1 MTNLELQYTCS
12 PVRPSGSDQ
21 GSDRGSQFC
30 CPGCA
35 GSCPNR
41 GKPVKPDK
49 KQRELMQSMSPGGVL
64 ELVLQQVFQ
73 RAYIEGLVIE
83 SFTVQQEIHQEL
95 SKHKEMPS
103 LSTSA
108 ARNMN
113 KLLSRMNWCRMMHFV
128 KSNPGC
134 EQSFLETRLMFRN
147 LNYCAIGHSQDRY
160 SQNSLVI
167 ARFPPCGYG

>member
-1 MTNLELQYTCS
+1 
-12 PVRPSGSDQ
+12 
-21 GSDRGSQFC
+21 
-30 CPGCA
+30 
-35 GSCPNR
+35 
-41 GKPVKPDK
+41 
-49 KQRELMQSMSPGGVL
+49 MQSMSPGGVL

-134 EQSFLETRLMFRN
+134 EQSFLDGVQMKLACLRQGEVRN
-147 LNYCAIGHSQDRY
+147 LPYAKSVW
-160 SQNSLVI
+160 L
-167 ARFPPCGYG
+167 